1 MRSIKRPL
9 VATTAALVLALSF
22 AACGDDG
29 GDGDDNASDD
39 TSSEST
45 DASADETE
53 ATDSGTDD
61 GSDSGTTGTDA
72 STAEFC
78 AGITNIITVSGAVT
92 GEEPTEAEWT
102 TIQEAYADLGE
113 IGPPDDIPAEEKEG
127 FDIAIEAITS
137 LSYAE
142 AEAAFGDEDGSD
154 DIPGVSPEE
163 NAKAEA
169 FFAWAGTAC
178 PELGGGAA
186 TE

>member
-9 VATTAALVLALSF
+9 VATTAAFVLALSF

-39 TSSEST
+39 SSSQST
-45 DASADETE
+45 DASSDETE
-53 ATDSGTDD
+53 ATDAGTPGTD
-61 GSDSGTTGTDA
+61 GATDA

-78 AGITNIITVSGAVT
+78 AGITNIITVSSTAT

-102 TIQEAYADLGE
+102 AIQGAYADLGE

-127 FDIAIEAITS
+127 FEIAIEAITS

>member
-9 VATTAALVLALSF
+9 VATSAAFVLALSF

-29 GDGDDNASDD
+29 GDGDDNGGDS
-39 TSSEST
+39 SSEST
-45 DASADETE
+45 DASSDATE
-53 ATDSGTDD
+53 ATDASSDAGTPGTD
-61 GSDSGTTGTDA
+61 GATDA

-78 AGITNIITVSGAVT
+78 AGITNIIAVSTSDT
-92 GEEPTEAEWT
+92 GEDPTEAEWT
-102 TIQEAYADLGE
+102 AIQEAYADLGE
-113 IGPPDDIPAEEKEG
+113 IGPPDDIPAAEKEG
-127 FDIAIEAITS
+127 FEIVIEAITS

-154 DIPGVSPEE
+154 DIPGVSPED

-169 FFAWAGTAC
+169 FFAWSGTAC
-178 PELGGGAA
+178 PELGGGAS